1 MYAAPRLVILFA
13 ALQVGDG
20 GGGMVRARKDRREI
34 GGEGF
39 ASTGRSLRGSAR
51 ARCAFVVALVV
62 IGCAAWAPQALA
74 EFPFLGKGTLS
85 EPASWRLAPG
95 ETVTNLGGELTQ
107 HFGGTPATPPASE
120 PVEAAEITKLNS
132 QTDELCGVMGMSI
145 TDPNATMPAGTG
157 SCVAAG
163 TPIHTAF
170 DVTVGRPDVS
180 IAELDSGIER

>member
-62 IGCAAWAPQALA
+62 IGCAAWASQAVA

-95 ETVTNLGGELTQ
+95 ETVTNLGTQLTTTS
-107 HFGGTPATPPASE
+107 GRARRRPP
-120 PVEAAEITKLNS
+120 
-132 QTDELCGVMGMSI
+132 
-145 TDPNATMPAGTG
+145 
-157 SCVAAG
+157 
-163 TPIHTAF
+163 
-170 DVTVGRPDVS
+170 GR
-180 IAELDSGIER
+180 